1 MAVWRGRATE
11 NGFNFI
17 STSNL
22 KVEKCPF
29 RVEGPQETVSTSNLK
44 VENWPFGVE
53 GQQKTV
59 SSTFQFQTWNLKNC
73 NLAWKVGRKR
83 FQPHVKL
90 KLGN

>member
-1 MAVWRGRATE
+1 MAVWRGRSTE

-22 KVEKCPF
+22 KVEKCQF

-53 GQQKTV
+53 GQQKTA
-59 SSTFQFQTWNLKNC
+59 STTFQLQSWNLKNG
-73 NLAWKVGRKR
+73 NLAWKVSRKR
-83 FQPHVKL
+83 VQPHVNL
-90 KLGN
+90 NFGS